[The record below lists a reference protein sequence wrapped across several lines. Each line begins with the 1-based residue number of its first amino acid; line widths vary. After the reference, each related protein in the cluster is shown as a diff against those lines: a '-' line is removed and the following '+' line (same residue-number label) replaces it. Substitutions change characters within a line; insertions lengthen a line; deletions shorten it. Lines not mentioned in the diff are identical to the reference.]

1 MKKITQVILGV
12 LLIAI
17 ISFLIYV
24 ILPVLNIKFLF
35 NTIIFLISLI
45 LVILISYFSYKK
57 EIKKYVEKEKEKIKK
72 TEKTLVT
79 VLVLVILI
87 GIGVNLASSKMFNA
101 KKYRALAGEVKTEN
115 FSDNIKEIELK
126 NIPIIDEEYALRIA
140 DKEVGQIPSLGSR
153 TDLGNMTLQQVGDK
167 LYYVAPLEP
176 SGLFSWIKNRGT
188 EGYIMVDAT
197 SLNDVKLVTELNG
210 EPLKLKYSEKAYF
223 GEDIGRHAYKSLKT
237 LGFTDYSFEIDDEGK
252 PYWII
257 TVYDKAVGIKNEKVV
272 GIVLVDAQSGET
284 EYFDDINNIPEWIDR
299 VQPMDLMVDQIEW
312 WGKYIHGFWNFSK
325 TDKLEP
331 TEGTGVIYIDDVC
344 YYYTGMS
351 SVGIDNSS
359 VGFVLVNSVTGEK
372 TFYKNSGATETAAM
386 SSAEGKVQNLGYVA
400 SSPLLI
406 NINNQPTYFIP
417 LKDNEGLIKQYAMV
431 NVENYNIVGVGAN
444 IEETYN
450 NYITALNNGNKNV
463 TDIDA
468 NGNTKK
474 ETLTVDRIGNII
486 SQNELVFYITTVEYP
501 EKLIIVSQGLSKETP
516 LTKEQDKIMISYF
529 ENDKSSINAIS
540 FDNLNLNIK

>member
-1 MKKITQVILGV
+1 MKKSTTLILGFI
-12 LLIAI
+12 LFAI

-35 NTIIFLISLI
+35 NTIIVLTSLI
-45 LVILISYFSYKK
+45 LLSIISYYSYIKGIKKDEKDKINKK
-57 EIKKYVEKEKEKIKK
+57 EKS
-72 TEKTLVT
+72 LVT
-79 VLVLVILI
+79 ILVLVILI
-87 GIGVNLASSKMFNA
+87 GIGVNLAGSKIFNA
-101 KKYRALAGEVKTEN
+101 KKYRDLAGEVKTEN
-115 FSDNIKEIELK
+115 FADNIKEIELK

-140 DKEVGQIPSLGSR
+140 DKEVGEIPSLGSR

-176 SGLFSWIKNRGT
+176 SGFFAWAKNRGT
-188 EGYIMVDAT
+188 EGYVMVNAT

-210 EPLKLKYSEKAYF
+210 APIKLKYSEKAYF
-223 GEDIGRHAYKSLKT
+223 GEDIGRHAYESLKT
-237 LGFTDYSFEIDDEGK
+237 LGFTDYSFEIDDEGR

-257 TVYDKAVGIKNEKVV
+257 TVYDKAIGIKSEKVV

-299 VQPMDLMVDQIEW
+299 VQPMDLMVNQIEW

-359 VGFVLVNSVTGEK
+359 VGFILVNSVTGEK
-372 TFYKNSGATETAAM
+372 TFYKNSGATEEAAR

-400 SSPLLI
+400 SFPLLI

-417 LKDNEGLIKQYAMV
+417 LKDNEGLIKQYSMV
-431 NVENYNIVGVGAN
+431 NVENYNIVGVGSN

-463 TDIDA
+463 TDMEA

-474 ETLTVDRIGNII
+474 ETLTVDRIGSII

-529 ENDKSSINAIS
+529 ESDKSSINVTT
-540 FDNLNLNIK
+540 FDNLNLSIK

>member
-1 MKKITQVILGV
+1 MNKTTKLGLGV

-17 ISFLIYV
+17 ISILIYV

-35 NTIIFLISLI
+35 NTIIFLTFLVLLI
-45 LVILISYFSYKK
+45 LIANLTAKK
-57 EIKKYVEKEKEKIKK
+57 ADKKNEKIKNKLIK
-72 TEKTLVT
+72 TEKSLLTILI
-79 VLVLVILI
+79 LVILI
-87 GIGVNLASSKMFNA
+87 GIGVNLAGSKVFNA
-101 KKYRALAGEVKTEN
+101 TKYRDLAGEVKTEN

-176 SGLFSWIKNRGT
+176 SGLFAWIKNRGT
-188 EGYIMVDAT
+188 EGYIMVNAT

-210 EPLKLKYSEKAYF
+210 EPIKLKYSERAYF
-223 GEDIGRHAYKSLKT
+223 SEDIGRHAYKTLKT
-237 LGFTDYSFEIDDEGK
+237 LGFTDYSFEIDDEGN

-257 TVYDKAVGIKNEKVV
+257 TVYDKAIGIKNEKVV
-272 GIVLVDAQSGET
+272 GIVLVDAQTGET

-312 WGKYIHGFWNFSK
+312 WGKYIHGYWNFSK

-331 TEGTGVIYIDDVC
+331 TEGMGVIYIDDVC

-372 TFYKNSGATETAAM
+372 TFYKNSGATEIAAK
-386 SSAEGKVQNLGYVA
+386 SSAQGKVQNLGYVA
-400 SSPLLI
+400 SNPLLI
-406 NINNQPTYFIP
+406 NINNEPTYFIP

-450 NYITALNNGNKNV
+450 NYITALNNGNKNG
-463 TDIDA
+463 TDLEA

-486 SQNELVFYITTVEYP
+486 SQNEVVFYITTVEYP

-516 LTKEQDKIMISYF
+516 LTKEGDKIIISYF

>member
-1 MKKITQVILGV
+1 MKTTTKGILGL

-17 ISFLIYV
+17 ISVLIYL

-35 NTIIFLISLI
+35 NTIIFLTSIILIILISYYIYKRKIRAGDENKIKKKEKTLSTVLI
-45 LVILISYFSYKK
+45 LVILIG
-57 EIKKYVEKEKEKIKK
+57 V
-72 TEKTLVT
+72 
-79 VLVLVILI
+79 
-87 GIGVNLASSKMFNA
+87 GVNLASSKMFNA
-101 KKYRALAGEVKTEN
+101 KKYRALAGEVKTEK
-115 FSDNIKEIELK
+115 FSDNVKEIELK

-176 SGLFSWIKNRGT
+176 SGFFSWIKNRGT
-188 EGYIMVDAT
+188 EGYIMVNAT
-197 SLNDVKLVTELNG
+197 SLNDVKLVTELEG
-210 EPLKLKYSEKAYF
+210 APIKIKYSEKAYF
-223 GEDIGRHAYKSLKT
+223 SEDVRRHAYKSLKT
-237 LGFTDYSFEIDDEGK
+237 LGFTDYSFELNDEGR

-257 TVYDKAVGIKNEKVV
+257 TVYDKAVGIKGEKVE
-272 GIVLVDAQSGET
+272 GIVLVDAQTGET
-284 EYFDDINNIPEWIDR
+284 EYFDDINNIPDWIDR
-299 VQPMDLMVDQIEW
+299 VQPMDLMEDQIEW

-359 VGFVLVNSVTGEK
+359 VGFILVNSVTGEK
-372 TFYKNSGATETAAM
+372 TFYKNSGATETAAK

-400 SSPLLI
+400 SFPSLI

-431 NVENYNIVGVGAN
+431 NVENYNIVGIGAN

-463 TDIDA
+463 TDLEA
-468 NGNTKK
+468 NGNAKK
-474 ETLTVDRIGNII
+474 ETLTVDRIGNIM

-501 EKLIIVSQGLSKETP
+501 DKLIIVSQGLSKETP

-529 ENDKSSINAIS
+529 ENDKDSINAIT
-540 FDNLNLNIK
+540 FDNLNINIK

>member
-1 MKKITQVILGV
+1 MKKTTKLRLGV
-12 LLIAI
+12 LLITI
-17 ISFLIYV
+17 ISVLIYV

-35 NTIIFLISLI
+35 NTIIFLVSLI
-45 LVILISYFSYKK
+45 LLILIINLTSKRSDKK
-57 EIKKYVEKEKEKIKK
+57 NVKDKDKLIKA
-72 TEKTLVT
+72 EKTLLT
-79 VLVLVILI
+79 ILILVILI
-87 GIGVNLASSKMFNA
+87 GIGVNLSGSKVFNA
-101 KKYRALAGEVKTEN
+101 TKYRDLAGEVKTEN

-153 TDLGNMTLQQVGDK
+153 TDLGNMTLQQVGDE

-176 SGLFSWIKNRGT
+176 SGLFAWIKNRGT
-188 EGYIMVDAT
+188 EGYIMVNAT

-210 EPLKLKYSEKAYF
+210 EPIKLKYSERAYF
-223 GEDIGRHAYKSLKT
+223 SEDIGRHAYKTLKT
-237 LGFTDYSFEIDDEGK
+237 LGFTDYSFEIDDEGN

-257 TVYDKAVGIKNEKVV
+257 TVYDKAIGIKSEKVV

-299 VQPMDLMVDQIEW
+299 VQPMDLMVDQISW
-312 WGKYIHGFWNFSK
+312 WGKYIHGYWNFSK

-331 TEGTGVIYIDDVC
+331 TKGMGVIYIDDVC

-359 VGFVLVNSVTGEK
+359 VGFVLVNSVTGQK
-372 TFYKNSGATETAAM
+372 TFYKNSGATEIAAK
-386 SSAEGKVQNLGYVA
+386 SSAQGKVQNLGYVA
-400 SSPLLI
+400 SNPLLI
-406 NINNQPTYFIP
+406 NINNEPTYFIP

-450 NYITALNNGNKNV
+450 NYITALNNGNKNG
-463 TDIDA
+463 TDLDA

-486 SQNELVFYITTVEYP
+486 SQNEVVFYITTVEYP

-516 LTKEQDKIMISYF
+516 LTKEADKITISYF

-540 FDNLNLNIK
+540 FDNINLNIK

>member
-1 MKKITQVILGV
+1 MKKNTKLGLGV
-12 LLIAI
+12 LGILLIAI

-35 NTIIFLISLI
+35 NTIIFLTSLI
-45 LVILISYFSYKK
+45 LLIAISYYSYKK
-57 EIKKYVEKEKEKIKK
+57 GIKKDEKNKSNKMEKS
-72 TEKTLVT
+72 LVT
-79 VLVLVILI
+79 ILIVVILI
-87 GIGVNLASSKMFNA
+87 GVGVNLASSKMFNA
-101 KKYRALAGEVKTEN
+101 TKYRNLAGEIKTEK

-188 EGYIMVDAT
+188 EGYIMVNAT

-210 EPLKLKYSEKAYF
+210 EPIKLKYSEKAYF
-223 GEDIGRHAYKSLKT
+223 SEDIRRHAYKTLKT
-237 LGFTDYSFEIDDEGK
+237 LGFTDYSFEIDDEGR

-257 TVYDKAVGIKNEKVV
+257 TVYDKAVGIKSEKVV
-272 GIVLVDAQSGET
+272 GIVLVDAQTGET

-312 WGKYIHGFWNFSK
+312 WGKYIHGFWNLSK

-359 VGFVLVNSVTGEK
+359 VGFMLVNSVTGEK

-450 NYITALNNGNKNV
+450 NYITALNNGNKNG
-463 TDIDA
+463 TDIEA

-501 EKLIIVSQGLSKETP
+501 DKLIIVSQGLSKETP